1 MFDTQPERAI
11 SEDSLLSAPSRFR
24 VLLLTQATGFSHSSI
39 PITAASIHRL
49 GFQTGLWEVAGEAGT
64 AQEVRWWTSPDNLK
78 GIDLVFFANTSGD
91 IGMTDEGAAAFFG
104 WLREGGAFAGVH
116 SAASTLQEN
125 VDYIELVGAST
136 VDQGHVRTSL
146 FDHGP
151 ERQVTIHVQDPT
163 HPACTGLPPS
173 FRVYDEILDFSGAL
187 REHAHVL
194 LSISRHPSDGHAG
207 DFPIAWTKRF
217 GKGRM
222 FYTSLG
228 HSAEMYSNRYFL
240 SHLVGGMR
248 WALGATPGDDTV
260 GNPVCSD
267 TQDTW

>member
-1 MFDTQPERAI
+1 MLNVQPEQAT
-11 SEDSLLSAPSRFR
+11 SEAPLLRTDPKFR
-24 VLLLTQATGFSHSSI
+24 VLLLTKATGFPHTSI
-39 PITAASIHRL
+39 PVTAASIHRL

-64 AQEVRWWTSPDNLK
+64 AQEVRWWTSPGKLK
-78 GIDLVFFANTSGD
+78 KIDLVFFANTSGD

-116 SAASTLQEN
+116 SAASTLQDN
-125 VDYIELVGAST
+125 PDYIELVGAST
-136 VDQGHVRTSL
+136 VDQGYMRTSL
-146 FDHGP
+146 FDRGP
-151 ERQVTIHVQDPT
+151 ERQVKIHVQDPT
-163 HPACTGLPPS
+163 HPACTELPPS
-173 FRVYDEILDFSGAL
+173 FRVYDEILDFPGSL
-187 REHAHVL
+187 RERAHVL
-194 LSISRHPSDGHAG
+194 LSISRHPSDGHVG

-228 HSAEMYSNRYFL
+228 HSAEMYSNQYFL

-248 WALGATPGDDTV
+248 WALGASPGDDSV

-267 TQDTW
+267 TQDPW